1 MYDDVKRAAFADAAW
16 ASVQG
21 RTWPVLCE
29 QLVGYYEEVLE
40 DTRRVPLT
48 ILGQRPELPRW
59 AARALGARVA

>member
-29 QLVGYYEEVLE
+29 QLVGYYEKAIAVQER
-40 DTRRVPLT
+40 RRVELARRLLT
-48 ILGQRPELPRW
+48 APSLL
-59 AARALGARVA
+59 AARVFG